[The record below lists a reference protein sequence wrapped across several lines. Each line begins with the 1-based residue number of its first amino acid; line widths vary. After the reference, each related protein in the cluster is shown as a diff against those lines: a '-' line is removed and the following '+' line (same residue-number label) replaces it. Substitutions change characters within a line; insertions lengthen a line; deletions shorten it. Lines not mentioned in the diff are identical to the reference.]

1 MNERIQKLAE
11 QAEQYADDT
20 MNADPA
26 KYDKPGQVKVWR
38 ELMQEKFAELLIRE
52 CITQCENVGEIAEQT
67 NHGEMAR
74 KTKATANGCA
84 QMIKW
89 RFGLE

>member
-1 MNERIQKLAE
+1 MNERIDELAFE
-11 QAEQYADDT
+11 AGCHRHKFWDPKHPDLEGFIISQAVLD
-20 MNADPA
+20 
-26 KYDKPGQVKVWR
+26 
-38 ELMQEKFAELLIRE
+38 KFAELIIRE

-74 KTKATANGCA
+74 KTKATSNGCA

>member
-1 MNERIQKLAE
+1 MNERIRQLAK

-38 ELMQEKFAELLIRE
+38 ELMQRKFAELLIQE
-52 CITQCENVGEIAEQT
+52 CLFIIDDEQSVDRVSRIELWHQIRKHFGGE
-67 NHGEMAR
+67 
-74 KTKATANGCA
+74 
-84 QMIKW
+84 
-89 RFGLE
+89 

>member
-1 MNERIQKLAE
+1 MNERILELANKANEDVGYTFKLE
-11 QAEQYADDT
+11 D
-20 MNADPA
+20 A
-26 KYDKPGQVKVWR
+26 KQLH
-38 ELMQEKFAELLIRE
+38 ELMEKFAELLIRE

-67 NHGEMAR
+67 NHGVMAR

>member
-1 MNERIQKLAE
+1 MNERIRQLAK

-38 ELMQEKFAELLIRE
+38 ELMQGKFAELLIRE
-52 CITQCENVGEIAEQT
+52 CLFIIDDERKPDMVNRTELWEQVKQ
-67 NHGEMAR
+67 H
-74 KTKATANGCA
+74 
-84 QMIKW
+84 
-89 RFGLE
+89 FGVEK

>member
-1 MNERIQKLAE
+1 MNERIRQLAK
-11 QAEQYADDT
+11 QAGFHFDEYNEVTNRKA
-20 MNADPA
+20 
-26 KYDKPGQVKVWR
+26 
-38 ELMQEKFAELLIRE
+38 ELLAELLIRE

-74 KTKATANGCA
+74 KTKATSNGCA

>member
-1 MNERIQKLAE
+1 MNERILDLARRVWP
-11 QAEQYADDT
+11 
-20 MNADPA
+20 DPNISH
-26 KYDKPGQVKVWR
+26 VNHT
-38 ELMQEKFAELLIRE
+38 KFAELLIRE